1 MGQINEWKQKCADLQ
16 GEVDKAQKDARVA
29 SSEVLKI
36 RANFQDLEEK
46 YDGCKKEN
54 RALAAEGQSMNE
66 QLSDGG
72 RSSVEVEKLQRKLGL
87 ENEELQLAL
96 EEAEGALEQEEAK
109 LLKLQLEYTQLKQS
123 TDRKYADKEDELD
136 TSRKNHQRQ
145 LEALQAT
152 IDAELR
158 TKSDMQRDCNR
169 WSTMKY
175 RDVTTH
181 VMPPSVPTVA
191 PMNSPSKPTNNASHW
206 KPPNVPVRPPKA
218 RRWKPPTGWPN
229 SKPCTTTPPT
239 ANERPRTTSTP
250 SKRRWKSSRTKP
262 RLLRTRPQE
271 PWPKLPA

>member
-1 MGQINEWKQKCADLQ
+1 MG
-16 GEVDKAQKDARVA
+16 VA

-46 YDGCKKEN
+46 YDSVKKEN
-54 RALAAEGQSMNE
+54 RALAAEVQSMNE

-72 RSSVEVEKLQRKLGL
+72 RSSVEIEKLQRKLGL

-123 TDRKYADKEDELD
+123 SDRKFADKEDELD

-158 TKSDMQRDCNR
+158 TKSDMQRDRKTYEAEERCE
-169 WSTMKY
+169 T
-175 RDVTTH
+175 
-181 VMPPSVPTVA
+181 A
-191 PMNSPSKPTNNASHW
+191 EGALQ
-206 KPPNVPVRPPKA
+206 KA
-218 RRWKPPTGWPN
+218 RQR
-229 SKPCTTTPPT
+229 
-239 ANERPRTTSTP
+239 A
-250 SKRRWKSSRTKP
+250 KSQAQS
-262 RLLRTRPQE
+262 L
-271 PWPKLPA
+271 A